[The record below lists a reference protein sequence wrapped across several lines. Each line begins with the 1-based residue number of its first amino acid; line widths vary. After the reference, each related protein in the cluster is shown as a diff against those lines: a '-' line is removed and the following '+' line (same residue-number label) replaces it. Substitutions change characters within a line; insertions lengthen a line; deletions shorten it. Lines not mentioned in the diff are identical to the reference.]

1 MVSRLAYLLVGIIS
15 LAACPHAAGNY
26 AKDDRHAG
34 GGEVD
39 RGETNG
45 RTFDFVSNRPEGDDW
60 TIRVRG
66 SALWASHADKEDV
79 QTLGS
84 ANLSDKDAKRMWK
97 LIDALELSTR
107 KKGKKD
113 QDDGFVTLILREPGN
128 ETGQHAIYTVNV
140 SRTTKDDAVIDLA
153 DYLGDLIKKYYK
165 QKTKPDF

>member
-1 MVSRLAYLLVGIIS
+1 VVSRLAYLLVGIIS
-15 LAACPHAAGNY
+15 LAGCPHAAGSY
-26 AKDDRHAG
+26 AKDDRLAAG
-34 GGEVD
+34 GVD

-60 TIRVRG
+60 TIRLRG

-84 ANLSDKDAKRMWK
+84 ANLSDKDARKMWK

-113 QDDGFVTLILREPGN
+113 QDDGFVTMILREPGN
-128 ETGQHAIYTVNV
+128 DEGGH
-140 SRTTKDDAVIDLA
+140 DAVIDLA

-165 QKTKPDF
+165 QKSKPEF

>member
-1 MVSRLAYLLVGIIS
+1 MAPRLAYLLVGI
-15 LAACPHAAGNY
+15 LCGGCPHAAGNY
-26 AKDDRHAG
+26 AKDDRQAA
-34 GGEVD
+34 GEVD

-60 TIRVRG
+60 TIRLRG

-84 ANLSDKDAKRMWK
+84 ANLSDKDTKKLWK
-97 LIDALELSTR
+97 LIDALDLAKR

-113 QDDGFVTLILREPGN
+113 QDDGFVTMILREPGADDD
-128 ETGQHAIYTVNV
+128 GQHAIYTVNV

-153 DYLGDLIKKYYK
+153 DTLGDMIKKYYK
-165 QKTKPDF
+165 QKSKPEF